1 MIDIENEIFTAVS
14 NAVKAVYPNAKLSP
28 ELILSPSQFPC
39 VCVEEIDNNVVS
51 RTQDSGC
58 NENHANLTHEV
69 TVYSNKVGGKKAEC
83 KAIMGIVDS
92 VYSDFGF
99 IRTMQTPVPTK
110 DATKY
115 RITSRYKAVASKEKI
130 IYRR

>member
-14 NAVKAVYPNAKLSP
+14 KAVKEKFPKAKLSP
-28 ELILSPSQFPC
+28 ELILSPSHFPC
-39 VCVEEIDNNVVS
+39 VCIEEIVNSVVT

-58 NENHANLTHEV
+58 NENHANVTHEV
-69 TVYSNKVGGKKAEC
+69 TAYSDKVGSKKAEC
-83 KAIMGIVDS
+83 KAIMAIVDS

-115 RITSRYKAVASKEKI
+115 RITSRYKAVVSKDKT